1 MSQTDF
7 NCECYD
13 DVSGATG
20 NQTLLEL
27 RTRLMR
33 RLGYS
38 AMATNPPPGMADL
51 LDDFL
56 RDAQEELYLKNPA
69 LRTERFY
76 RWTMVEGVSYYGIRD
91 NDSDTE
97 FSDID
102 CTRHLN
108 QPNFRISWVG
118 IQDLNNMWFP
128 LRCGIDPSYY
138 TTAAQQGIPQ
148 LYEIRS
154 CIEVFPVPNA
164 AYKLWIKGQMG
175 LEPFQADT
183 DRTTIYSDLVFG
195 WALAAA
201 KAHYGQKDALK
212 VDAGAREMLRDVISS
227 KHLTRRYVPNLL
239 KLPPAVE
246 PVMTSFSPP
255 V

>member
-1 MSQTDF
+1 
-7 NCECYD
+7 
-13 DVSGATG
+13 
-20 NQTLLEL
+20 
-27 RTRLMR
+27 MR

-38 AMATNPPPGMADL
+38 AMATNPPPGMAEL

-56 RDAQEELYLKNPA
+56 RDAQEGLYLKNPS
-69 LRTERFY
+69 LRTERFF
-76 RWTMVEGVSYYGIRD
+76 RWTMVPGISYYGIRD
-91 NDSDTE
+91 NDSSTDFT
-97 FSDID
+97 DMD

-108 QPNFRISWVG
+108 DVSFRISWVG
-118 IQDLNNMWFP
+118 LEDLNNMWYP
-128 LRCGIDPSYY
+128 LRAGINPSYY
-138 TTAAQQGIPQ
+138 TTAEQQGIPQ

-175 LEPFQADT
+175 LEPFIATT
-183 DRTTIYSDLVFG
+183 DRTTIYSDLVFS

-201 KAHYGQKDALK
+201 KAHYGQKDAAS
-212 VDAGAREMLRDVISS
+212 VERSAREMLSDIISG
-227 KHLTRRYVPNLL
+227 KHLTRRYVPNVM

-246 PVMTSFSPP
+246 PVMTSFTPP